1 MYAVH
6 ATSRS
11 RLATTPAEATSDR
24 RFLHLARYRFPNGR
38 LWRPAPVAAEPDSLI
53 RSATRVPE
61 RRHVASL
68 TGRVLGEE
76 ERRLEYGLER
86 ASVQGSD
93 NTALFL
99 REGERETDPAS
110 RAEPRGG
117 NVAKPTHFSFRLRR
131 EAAPPPDQSTRMNGA
146 G

>member
-6 ATSRS
+6 ATCRS
-11 RLATTPAEATSDR
+11 RLATTLAEVTSDR

-86 ASVQGSD
+86 ASVRGSD

-110 RAEPRGG
+110 RAEPSRAVGTWL
-117 NVAKPTHFSFRLRR
+117 NRPTLVSVCAVKQLLLLISLHV
-131 EAAPPPDQSTRMNGA
+131 
-146 G
+146 